1 MTEGINEP
9 TLVKL
14 IMDELKQHGVD
25 LREHSRKADI
35 SASEMR
41 SEISK
46 IRESQGSFQSEMKTK
61 VAEIHGQLKEIKH
74 KVEPLSA
81 KVAVNADNIGELKK
95 DKDNL
100 YGHITVVKDAI
111 RSNDP
116 AKILPATS
124 FWDGP
129 NAGLALKI
137 AGYIVLGLLAL
148 AGLNMA
154 MVKDLL

>member
-1 MTEGINEP
+1 MTDGINEP

-61 VAEIHGQLKEIKH
+61 VAEIHGQLKEIKQ
-74 KVEPLSA
+74 KVEPLSTQ
-81 KVAVNADNIGELKK
+81 VAVNADNIGELKK
-95 DKDNL
+95 DKDSL

-116 AKILPATS
+116 AKILPTTS

-137 AGYIVLGLLAL
+137 GGYIVLGLLAL

-154 MVKDLL
+154 MVKDLI

>member
-1 MTEGINEP
+1 MTDGINEP

-116 AKILPATS
+116 AKILPTVS

-137 AGYIVLGLLAL
+137 GGYIVLGLLAL

-154 MVKDLL
+154 MVKNLI

>member
-35 SASEMR
+35 SAGEMR

-61 VAEIHGQLKEIKH
+61 VAEIHGQLKEIKQ
-74 KVEPLSA
+74 KVEPLSTQ
-81 KVAVNADNIGELKK
+81 VAVNADNIGELKK
-95 DKDNL
+95 DKDSL

-116 AKILPATS
+116 AKILPTTS

-129 NAGLALKI
+129 NAKYAFIMGI
-137 AGYIVLGLLAL
+137 IVLTGLFAL
-148 AGLNMA
+148 AGYNVNL
-154 MVKDLL
+154 KDVVP

>member
-41 SEISK
+41 SEINK

-116 AKILPATS
+116 AKILPTVS

-137 AGYIVLGLLAL
+137 GGYIVLGLLAL

-154 MVKDLL
+154 MVKNLI